1 MPLSSKLHRDVA
13 LEGVSIAYKPDGL
26 IAQELPQYPVTRD
39 SDVYY
44 VYSKDTMTIP
54 ETIRQK
60 GQANRAT
67 WDVSTSSYLL
77 EDHALMDLVYDSDRD
92 NADKALKLD
101 VDTVEF
107 LTQKIALRYEKSAAT
122 LLQTVGNWSNNQS
135 LSAGGRFNTNATN
148 PIPVFDSA
156 SAIMAQQSGLLPNT
170 LVLNFPTFLALK
182 ENTSTVDRIKYTSAE
197 SISENLLAKLVNVQ
211 KVLVARAVENTGEMG
226 TADDTTTSQVW
237 IWTDSAWLGYLNP
250 TPGLKKASAMYTFR
264 KNDGSPWKV
273 TRWRD
278 EEEEADAIR
287 VQTKYQ
293 HKAVATSCGYLIID
307 CLS

>member
-77 EDHALMDLVYDSDRD
+77 EDHALMDMVYDSDRD
-92 NADKALKLD
+92 NADKAMKLD

-107 LTQKIALRYEKSAAT
+107 LTQKIALRYEKSAAD
-122 LLQTVGNWSNNQS
+122 LLLSDANWSNNIS
-135 LSAGGRFNTNATN
+135 LSAAGGFATNTTN
-148 PIPVFDSA
+148 PIPHIDTGA
-156 SAIMAQQSGLLPNT
+156 SIIAQQSGLLPNT
-170 LVLNFPTFLALK
+170 LVINYPTFLAIK
-182 ENTSTVDRIKYTSAE
+182 ENTSTVDRIKYTSADA
-197 SISENLLAKLVNVQ
+197 ISEGILARLFNLDRILVG
-211 KVLVARAVENTGEMG
+211 RAVHNTAQMG
-226 TADDTTTSQVW
+226 LGDATTTSQVF
-237 IWTDSAWLGYLNP
+237 IWTNSAWLGYLNP

-264 KNDGSPWKV
+264 KSDGSPWKV

-278 EEEEADAIR
+278 ENEEADAIR

-293 HKAVATSCGYLIID
+293 HKAVATSCGYLIEDTI
-307 CLS
+307 

>member
-1 MPLSSKLHRDVA
+1 MPLSSHLHRDVA

-26 IAQELPQYPVTRD
+26 IAQELPQYPVARD

-67 WDVSTSSYLL
+67 WEVSTSSYLL
-77 EDHALMDLVYDSDRD
+77 QDHALMDLVYDSDRD

-107 LTQKIALRYEKSAAT
+107 LTQKIALRYEKCAAT
-122 LLQTVGNWSNNQS
+122 LLFSDANWSNNVS
-135 LSAGGRFNTNATN
+135 LSAAGGFATNTTN
-148 PIPVFDSA
+148 PINVIDTATSV
-156 SAIMAQQSGLLPNT
+156 IAQQSGLLPNT
-170 LVLNFPTFLALK
+170 MVINYPTFLALK
-182 ENTSTVDRIKYTSAE
+182 ENTSTVDRVKYTSAD
-197 SISENLLAKLVNVQ
+197 SLSEGILAKLFNLQ
-211 KVLVARAVENTGEMG
+211 RILVARGVENTGEMG
-226 TADDTTTSQVW
+226 MADDTTTSQTW
-237 IWTDSAWLGYLNP
+237 IWTNCAWVGYLNP

-293 HKAVATSCGYLIID
+293 HKAVATSCGYLIEDTI
-307 CLS
+307 

>member
-1 MPLSSKLHRDVA
+1 MPLSSKIHRDVA
-13 LEGVSIAYKPDGL
+13 LEGVSVAYKPDGL
-26 IAQELPQYPVTRD
+26 IAQELPQYPVARD

-54 ETIRQK
+54 ETLRQK

-101 VDTVEF
+101 VDSVEF
-107 LTQKIALRYEKSAAT
+107 LTQKIALRYEKSAAD
-122 LLQTVGNWSNNQS
+122 LLFGDTHWSNNLS
-135 LSAGGRFNTNATN
+135 LSAAGSFATQTTNVITHM
-148 PIPVFDSA
+148 DTGA
-156 SAIMAQQSGLLPNT
+156 SIIAQQSGMLPNT
-170 LVLNFPTFLALK
+170 LVINFGTFLAIK
-182 ENTSTVDRIKYTSAE
+182 ENSSTVDRIKYTSADAV
-197 SISENLLAKLVNVQ
+197 SEGIMAKLFNLDR
-211 KVLVARAVENTGEMG
+211 VLVARAVHNTGEMG
-226 TADDTTTSQVW
+226 LADATTTTQVFL
-237 IWTDSAWLGYLNP
+237 WTNCAWLGYLNP

-293 HKAVATSCGYLIID
+293 HKAVATSCGYLIEDTI
-307 CLS
+307 